1 MCVYPMPPRRAMTAA
16 TPQGDRLPR
25 VRTVTAVLGLAL
37 MAGCGEATPAADA
50 GTDAGMD
57 AAGAVDAGPRACG
70 VCATWGSNTR
80 AETVTDDA
88 LREVSGIA
96 ESRRRPGWYW
106 VHNDSGDAARVF
118 AVDSAGRTR
127 LELALEGARAVDWED
142 LAVGPCGTSTCVF
155 VGDIGDN
162 NRRRSDC
169 AVLRFDESVLD
180 TVGDNPDVR
189 AMQTIRPETMP
200 VRYPDGARDAEAL
213 VVDPATGRFVVISK
227 EPEGATAGVYAQPET
242 AGTDGV
248 WGLVRVGGM
257 DVPAPGSTLVT
268 AADWHPCAPR
278 LLVRTYDRVL
288 EYAGPPG
295 ASLAMVIAATPTVLP
310 AARETQGEAVA
321 WALDGHS
328 FVTLS
333 EGRAQSFR
341 VTRCADATGGR

>member
-1 MCVYPMPPRRAMTAA
+1 
-16 TPQGDRLPR
+16 

-37 MAGCGEATPAADA
+37 MAGCGESMPAGTDA
-50 GTDAGMD
+50 GTDAGADAGVVDAGVVD

-80 AETVTDDA
+80 AETVMDDA
-88 LREVSGIA
+88 LREVSGLA

-106 VHNDSGDAARVF
+106 VHNDSGDSARVF

-127 LELALEGARAVDWED
+127 LELALEGAVAVDWGD
-142 LAVGPCGTSTCVF
+142 LAVGPCGTGGTSTCVW

-180 TVGDNPDVR
+180 AVGDNPTVR
-189 AMQTIRPETMP
+189 AMQSVRPETMP

-213 VVDPATGRFVVISK
+213 VVDPATGRFVVITK
-227 EPEGATAGVYAQPET
+227 EPTGPAGVYAQPEA

-248 WGLVRVGGM
+248 WGLVRVGEM
-257 DVPAPGSTLVT
+257 EVPAPGSTLVT

-288 EYAGPPG
+288 EYAGAPG
-295 ASLAMVIAATPTVLP
+295 ASLATVIAATPTVLP
-310 AARETQGEAVA
+310 AAREIQGEAVA

-341 VTRCADATGGR
+341 VTPCAASTAGR

>member
-1 MCVYPMPPRRAMTAA
+1 MGVA
-16 TPQGDRLPR
+16 L
-25 VRTVTAVLGLAL
+25 LG
-37 MAGCGEATPAADA
+37 GCGDAAP
-50 GTDAGMD
+50 GTDAG
-57 AAGAVDAGPRACG
+57 ARAEAGADAEVDAPREADAGPRACG
-70 VCATWGSNTR
+70 VCEDWGSNAR

-88 LREVSGIA
+88 LREVSGLA

-106 VHNDSGDAARVF
+106 VHNDSGDSARVF
-118 AVDSAGRTR
+118 AVDGAGRTR

-142 LAVGPCGTSTCVF
+142 LAVGPCGASTCVW

-180 TVGDNPDVR
+180 AVGDDPEVR
-189 AMQTIRPETMP
+189 AMQTVRPETMP

-213 VVDPATGRFVVISK
+213 VVDPTTGRFVVISK
-227 EPEGATAGVYAQPET
+227 EPTATAGVYAQPEA

-248 WGLVRVGGM
+248 WALVRVGGM
-257 DVPAPGSTLVT
+257 AVTAPGSTLVT

-295 ASLAMVIAATPTVLP
+295 ASLATIIAATPTALP
-310 AARETQGEAVA
+310 AAREIQGEALA
-321 WALDGHS
+321 WAVDGQS

-333 EGRAQSFR
+333 EGRAPTFR
-341 VTRCADATGGR
+341 VTRCARASGGR